1 VEETFGRYRLLE
13 RLGTGGMAEVFK
25 AKSFGVE
32 GFEKTLVIKRIL
44 PALALNPSFVELFV
58 REAKLAV
65 RLSHANIVQVFDLG
79 KVDARRDEPPS
90 YYMAMELVPGLD
102 LASLLAWAREHGR
115 QLPIGLVL
123 YVVSEVAKGLDHA
136 HRRRD
141 DQSRLLGIVHRD
153 VSPHNVLLSWEG
165 EVKVTDFGI
174 AKARAGLDTLS
185 RELDDTTLAGASI
198 GADPPTANTITL
210 EGKLAYMSPEQARGE
225 EVDPRSDLF
234 SLGVVLYELCTRVNP
249 FSSGSMLDTLRR
261 VRAAEVPPVELLR
274 DDTPPALAD
283 LVRRLLHRE
292 PASRPEGA
300 ARVHE
305 EVLGMLYE
313 LGHRFHASD
322 LAAFLLP
329 LRGERAPTSPADD
342 IAGRLLRPHYTDAD
356 ATPVETPAS
365 LRRAAP
371 ASVPFSGAG
380 PLLQR
385 RDVTALAVAWSE
397 ARGQAGLRE
406 RAIAA
411 LGRCGGTIAQE
422 GASGA
427 VALFGLGAS
436 PDGRDAETA
445 VRAAFTT
452 LRELGPSAT
461 PAAGIE
467 VGRVHVAAPN
477 PSQACELTHD
487 ETLDRLCAAAMAL
500 APASSRSVVVSPL
513 AARVLRGA
521 FELGPDEGL
530 GKRVLSTRRH
540 ESVTERF
547 VGRQPELRRFGEL
560 LARAARGTPSLV
572 WVWGPCGIGKSRL
585 VFEVER
591 RMNRS
596 GYDLGYF
603 ATSCGAA
610 PAAAAEGSAVV
621 SMLRSLCAVDE
632 ALDPAKLR
640 ELEPRLRALGLVD
653 WEVEHVLRSLGP
665 SAESSDDRGTSL
677 AAFRRMVQE
686 LSEDRL
692 HCLVWDDAHAIDAT
706 SLEVLEGLVG
716 RSGARVVV
724 VLCSREPPADVC
736 KGLGRAPPT
745 AELLELAPLPTAE
758 VARLLSNRLG
768 HDVGTDVIELFEARA
783 GGNPLHLEELARDV
797 AAPHD
802 AWSLSHDGG
811 TGTLR
816 SRLAEREG
824 VPRTLR
830 ALLVT
835 RLGRLSLVER
845 ELLEASSTIAERST
859 IERLAALV
867 VRSEAE
873 VERAAASLESQQLL
887 RRTSADAFE
896 VSSPAVADVAREE
909 LAPAARA
916 EWHRRAA
923 ELDRAGDGVDA
934 KERAARHY
942 ALAVR
947 RDDAQALYQQVARQR
962 SDLGQL
968 GAALAAWTSALEL
981 TRFDGANPSEV
992 CEGLEAVEFLVTR
1005 VRVAPRLQALIEPA
1019 VAAVGRGSLAE
1030 RARAHLSAA
1039 KVHAALADF
1048 ASVERHLHAAE
1059 ALTDELEAAGPDE
1072 RALAGSLRTRRTRAV
1087 LLISTRRGDVRRALV
1102 AADALEAGGESLD
1115 PRALLAV
1122 AHVRAASGQVTR
1134 AYELV
1139 EQAARR
1145 APPSDR
1151 ALQSDV
1157 AKQRVLIALLA
1168 RDYASAVQASAE
1180 AVERARESGIPY
1192 ELAAALHNLGDAAH
1206 RSGDHR
1212 RAYAALTESLRICVE
1227 ASIERIEA
1235 LNRLHL
1241 AYLDAIR
1248 GDAQAEA
1255 TLVELVDVAE
1265 ARGLVADGLEGRLLH
1280 LAALRA
1286 RGANRFALAAARAAY
1301 ELADRTQQAQAMAEL
1316 SELLAE
1322 LAPLCAA
1329 DE

>member
-1 VEETFGRYRLLE
+1 MEETFGRYRLLE
-13 RLGTGGMAEVFK
+13 KLGTGGMAEVFK

-44 PALALNPSFVELFV
+44 PALAVDPSFVELFV

-79 KVDARRDEPPS
+79 KVDANRDAPPS

-102 LASLLAWAREHGR
+102 LAALLGWARERDR

-174 AKARAGLDTLS
+174 AKARAGLDALS
-185 RELDDTTLAGASI
+185 RELDDAPLAGASS
-198 GADPPTANTITL
+198 GTAGPAANAITL

-249 FSSGSMLDTLRR
+249 FSSGSTLDTLRR
-261 VRAAEVPPVELLR
+261 VRAAEVPPIELLR

-322 LAAFLLP
+322 LSEFLLP
-329 LRGERAPTSPADD
+329 LRGEYAPTGPADD

-365 LRRAAP
+365 LRRVAP

-385 RDVTALAVAWSE
+385 RDVTALAVAWS
-397 ARGQAGLRE
+397 QAGLRE
-406 RAIAA
+406 RASAA
-411 LGRCGGTIAQE
+411 LRRYGGTIVHE
-422 GASGA
+422 GETNT
-427 VALFGLGAS
+427 VALFGLGAT
-436 PDGRDAETA
+436 PDGRDAEAA

-467 VGRVHVAAPN
+467 VGRVHVAASSGPD
-477 PSQACELTHD
+477 QASELTHD
-487 ETLDRLCAAAMAL
+487 EALEHLCAAAMAL
-500 APASSRSVVVSPL
+500 APASSRAVVVSPL
-513 AARVLRGA
+513 TARVLRGA
-521 FELGPDEGL
+521 FELGPDEAL

-540 ESVTERF
+540 ESPTERF

-603 ATSCGAA
+603 ATSCSA
-610 PAAAAEGSAVV
+610 PHPATAEGSAVV

-632 ALDPAKLR
+632 ALEPAKLR
-640 ELEPRLRALGLVD
+640 EFEPRLRALGLVD

-665 SAESSDDRGTSL
+665 SAESSDERATSL

-692 HCLVWDDAHAIDAT
+692 HCLVWDDANGIDST
-706 SLEVLEGLVG
+706 SLEVLEGLVA

-724 VLCSREPPADVC
+724 VLCSREPPAEVC
-736 KGLGRAPPT
+736 KGLGRAAPI
-745 AELLELAPLPTAE
+745 AELLELGPLPTSE
-758 VARLLSNRLG
+758 VARLLSSRLG
-768 HDVGTDVIELFEARA
+768 HDIAADVVELFEARA

-797 AAPHD
+797 AAPPD
-802 AWSLSHDGG
+802 AWSPSPAGG
-811 TGTLR
+811 PGTLQ

-845 ELLEASSTIAERST
+845 ELLEASSTVAERST
-859 IERLAALV
+859 VERLAALV

-873 VERAAASLESQQLL
+873 VERAAASLEAQQLL

-909 LAPAARA
+909 LSQAARA

-942 ALAVR
+942 ALAGR

-962 SDLGQL
+962 SELGQL

-981 TRFDGANPSEV
+981 TRFEGANPSEV
-992 CEGLEAVEFLVTR
+992 CEALDAVEFLVTR

-1019 VAAVGRGSLAE
+1019 VAAAGRGSLTE

-1039 KVHAALADF
+1039 KVHAALSDF
-1048 ASVERHLHAAE
+1048 ASVERHLDAAE
-1059 ALTDELEAAGPDE
+1059 ALTDELEVAGPDE
-1072 RALAGSLRTRRTRAV
+1072 RAQAVSLRTRRTRAV

-1122 AHVRAASGQVTR
+1122 SHVRAASAQVTR

-1145 APPSDR
+1145 ASPSDR

-1168 RDYASAVQASAE
+1168 RDYASAVQSSAE

-1227 ASIERIEA
+1227 AGIDRIAA

-1255 TLVELVDVAE
+1255 TLVEHVDLAE

-1301 ELADRTQQAQAMAEL
+1301 ALADRTQQAQALAEL
-1316 SELLAE
+1316 SGILAE
-1322 LAPLCAA
+1322 LEPLCAA